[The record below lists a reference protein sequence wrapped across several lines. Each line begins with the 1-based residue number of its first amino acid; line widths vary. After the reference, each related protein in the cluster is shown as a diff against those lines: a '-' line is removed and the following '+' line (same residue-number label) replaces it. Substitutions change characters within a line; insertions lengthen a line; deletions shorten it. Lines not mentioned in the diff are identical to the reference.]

1 MAKQP
6 IDILLVEDNRGDARL
21 LQENL
26 KEIDGNRF
34 RLIHVELLQEALQR
48 LAQENFDLVLLDLS
62 LPDSQGLETFA
73 KLHHQVPS
81 MPVVVLTGLDD
92 ETLAMKAM
100 QVGIQDYLIKGQ
112 VNGDLLVRSIH
123 YAIERQKAEQKIRE
137 QAALL
142 DIATD
147 AILVRSL
154 ENKILFWNKGAE
166 RLYGWSK
173 NEAIERNP
181 TDFLFQG
188 NSDQIEEAFRN
199 VLRSGYWQGELVKFT
214 KKGKKVTV
222 SSRWTLVRD
231 EANRPKSILT
241 VDTDITEKKQLE
253 AQFLHAQRLESLGTL
268 ASGIAH
274 DLNNILTPI
283 LAAAQLLPLK
293 LRDLDERSRTLLKIL
308 EENSKRGSNLVRQ
321 ILSFARGAEGK
332 RVSLQISHL
341 LMEVIAVARQTFPK
355 SIEVN
360 INLTTNELWTV
371 LADPT
376 QLHQVFM
383 NLCVNARD
391 AMPNGG
397 TLSLTVENVSID
409 ENYARSYLDAC
420 VGPYLVITV
429 EDTGVGIPQDILGRI
444 FEPFFTTKEPGK
456 GTGLGL
462 STVLGIV
469 KSHGGFVSVDSELG
483 RGTWFKVHLPAV
495 EESKPQP
502 AEDETP
508 LEGNGELILVVDDEP
523 AIREVTKVMLET
535 HNYQAITASDTI
547 EAIALYAERKK
558 EIYAVAIDLMMP
570 SLDTATTI
578 RILQK
583 IDPQVRI
590 VLTSGLSASEVNAR
604 SMGTK
609 VRGFLAKPFTDREL
623 LKILRDIAL
632 PAPESR

>member
-6 IDILLVEDNRGDARL
+6 IEILLVEDNLGDARL

-26 KEIDGNRF
+26 QEIEGNRF
-34 RLIHVELLQEALQR
+34 KLSHVELLQEALQC
-48 LAQENFDLVLLDLS
+48 LAQKSFDLVLLDLS
-62 LPDSQGLETFA
+62 LPDSQGLETFL
-73 KLHHQVPS
+73 KLHRQVPS

-92 ETLAMKAM
+92 ETLAIKAM

-112 VNGDLLVRSIH
+112 VNSDLLVRSIH
-123 YAIERQKAEQKIRE
+123 YAIERQQAEQKIRE

-173 NEAIERNP
+173 SDVIDRDP
-181 TDFLFQG
+181 TEFWFQG
-188 NSDQIEEAFRN
+188 KSPNIEEAFSN
-199 VLRSGYWQGELVKFT
+199 VLKDGFWEGELAKFT
-214 KKGKKVTV
+214 KNGQKLTV
-222 SSRWTLVRD
+222 ASRWTLVRD
-231 EANRPKSILT
+231 ESGGPKSILT

-293 LRDLDERSRTLLKIL
+293 LHDLDAQTQTLLKIL
-308 EENSKRGSNLVRQ
+308 EENSKRGSNLVKQ

-332 RVSLQISHL
+332 RVVLQVSHL
-341 LMEVIAVARQTFPK
+341 LMEVATVARQTFPK
-355 SIEVN
+355 SIEVTIN
-360 INLTTNELWTV
+360 IATNDLWTV
-371 LADPT
+371 SADPT

-397 TLSLTVENVSID
+397 TLSLTVENLFID
-409 ENYARSYLDAC
+409 ENYARLHLDAR
-420 VGPYLVITV
+420 VGSYIVITV
-429 EDTGVGIPQDILGRI
+429 EDTGVGIPQEILGRI

-469 KSHGGFVSVDSELG
+469 KSHGGFVSVYSEVNKD
-483 RGTWFKVHLPAV
+483 TWFKVHLPAV
-495 EESKPQP
+495 EDKKPQP
-502 AEDETP
+502 AEDLT
-508 LEGNGELILVVDDEP
+508 LFEGNGELILVVDDEA
-523 AIREVTKVMLET
+523 AIREVTKVTLET
-535 HNYQAITASDTI
+535 YNYRAITASDGI
-547 EAIALYAERKK
+547 EAIAIYAERK
-558 EIYAVAIDLMMP
+558 EQIDAVSIDLMMP

-578 RILQK
+578 RILEK
-583 IDPQVRI
+583 INPQVRI
-590 VLTSGLSASEVNAR
+590 VLMSGLTNNEIASR
-604 SMGTK
+604 SISPG
-609 VRGFLAKPFTDREL
+609 VGAFLAKPFTAQEL
-623 LKILRDIAL
+623 LNILHKL
-632 PAPESR
+632 FH